1 MLKTFGKNIA
11 YVQNMLWYTDMIC
24 TIYWPEKNSWK
35 SNLELKLTLLNISLL
50 STFNIHTDHKS
61 KIARG
66 KKHSLQNRLSKFTHQ
81 NLHSIDARMLKTL
94 TNHLI
99 SWIDFLQHFC
109 HFILLFKIHPYFTN
123 QTLRLKI

>member
-11 YVQNMLWYTDMIC
+11 YVQNMLWYTDMTC

-61 KIARG
+61 KIAWS
-66 KKHSLQNRLSKFTHQ
+66 KKHSLLSRLSKFTHQ

-109 HFILLFKIHPYFTN
+109 YFILLFKINPYFTN